1 MLLRQNGAVERLKEG
16 SQVIGL
22 LPKISLSLGRTRLDS
37 GDLLV
42 LYTDGLSETSSPDGE
57 EFEEERIVEI
67 MRESVGKPSR
77 EIMATLLSRVRVFAA
92 EAGLA
97 DDLTLMVV
105 QRN

>member
-1 MLLRQNGAVERLKEG
+1 M
-16 SQVIGL
+16 IGL
-22 LPKISLSLGRTRLDS
+22 LPKISLTSGRTRLDS

-57 EFEEERIVEI
+57 EFREERIIEI
-67 MRESVGKPSR
+67 MRESVGNPSR